1 MSHYGYS
8 KKLEIGFKE
17 AVAEVKK
24 VLQEQGF
31 GILTE
36 IDVQQKMKEKLDKEM
51 DKYLI
56 LGACNPK
63 LAAQAL
69 DSETEIGLLLPC
81 NVIVYLKEGET
92 FVSATLP
99 SVAMA
104 FLNNE
109 KLSCIKDEAESKLKA
124 ALDNLKIHEKII

>member
-1 MSHYGYS
+1 MPHYAYTQ
-8 KKLEIGFKE
+8 KLEISFDQ
-17 AVAEVKK
+17 AVEEVKK

-63 LAAQAL
+63 LAAKAI
-69 DSETEIGLLLPC
+69 DSEIEIGLLLPC
-81 NVIVYLKEGET
+81 NVIVYVKDGET
-92 FVSATLP
+92 IVSSIMPT
-99 SVAMA
+99 VAMG
-104 FLNNE
+104 FLENE
-109 KLSCIKDEAESKLKA
+109 NLTCIKDEAEHKLKA
-124 ALDNLKIHEKII
+124 AIDNLKIHTKIT

>member
-8 KKLEIGFKE
+8 KKLEIDFE
-17 AVAEVKK
+17 QAVEEVKK

-31 GILTE
+31 GILME
-36 IDVQQKMKEKLDKEM
+36 IDVQAKMKEKLDKEM

-63 LAAQAL
+63 LAAKAL

-81 NVIVYLKEGET
+81 NVIVYVKNGET
-92 FVSATLP
+92 IVSAILP

-104 FLNNE
+104 FLKNE
-109 KLSCIKDEAESKLKA
+109 NLTCIKDEAEHKLKA
-124 ALDNLKIHEKII
+124 ALDNLKIHEKIT